1 MRVVATKPGYHG
13 KLRQAGE
20 EFDVPDKEKASWF
33 APVETKGAKR
43 QDEKPQKA
51 QGAGLV

>member
-1 MRVVATKPGYHG
+1 MRVIATKPGYYG

-33 APVETKGAKR
+33 APVVETKKR

-51 QGAGLV
+51 QDAGLV